1 MKKPSPLGRVAEH
14 KRGQERYGNIS
25 PKLYRQSEIV
35 LYLFRHGFAV
45 PPSPEGKAFIER
57 SDFLKRKKKLQES
70 AGALAAVCQLRSG
83 DTHPF
88 GAVRGFVPLGGG
100 EERVYREMREA
111 IPVLDAA
118 VGKMVR
124 LCGGFS
130 VQCKNPEA
138 QKKLNAFLQMMPCGR
153 GQMGIESFLSGY
165 LDSLLTYG
173 RAVGEL
179 VVAGGK
185 LRAVCWGDVT
195 ALEVQEGENPLDV
208 VLWGVDEHGMM
219 RPLPYQQ
226 LLLFTTWHPEPGHPY
241 GVSMFRGMPF
251 LADILLKIYNT
262 FGSNWERAGNV
273 RYSVICKGAEELDPG
288 AAQERGRAVA
298 SEWARA
304 MEDCKNGTVRDFVA
318 VGDVEIKVIG
328 GEAPILDSQVPV
340 RQILEQLVA
349 KTGLPPFLL
358 GLSWSTT
365 ERMSAQQADLLTSE
379 LWALRRAVEPAMRK
393 ICRMYLA
400 LEGLDD
406 RVEILWDDISL
417 QDITQEAQADLYR
430 AQAEKYRAEAGR

>member
-1 MKKPSPLGRVAEH
+1 M
-14 KRGQERYGNIS
+14 
-25 PKLYRQSEIV
+25 
-35 LYLFRHGFAV
+35 
-45 PPSPEGKAFIER
+45 
-57 SDFLKRKKKLQES
+57 KRKKQES
-70 AGALAAVCQLRSG
+70 GAMAAVCQLRG
-83 DTHPF
+83 GNIHPF
-88 GAVRGFVPLGGG
+88 GAMRHFTPLGGG
-100 EERVYREMREA
+100 EERVYREMRES

-124 LCGGFS
+124 LCGGFE
-130 VQCKNPEA
+130 VRCKNPQA
-138 QKKLNAFLQMMPCGR
+138 QHKLNAFLQMMPCGR

-173 RAVGEL
+173 RAVGEM

-195 ALEVQEGENPLDV
+195 TLEVQEGNDSLNV
-208 VLWGVDEHGMM
+208 VLWGMDDHGLM
-219 RPLPYQQ
+219 RPLPYQH
-226 LLLFTTWHPEPGHPY
+226 LLLFTTMNPEPAHPY

-262 FGSNWERAGNV
+262 IGSNWERAGNL
-273 RYSVICKGAEELDPG
+273 RYSVICKGGENLDPVT
-288 AAQERGRAVA
+288 AQERGKAVA
-298 SEWARA
+298 EQWSKA
-304 MEDCKNGTVRDFVA
+304 MEDGKNGTVRDFVA

-328 GEAPILDSQVPV
+328 GEAPLLDSEVPV

-365 ERMSAQQADLLTSE
+365 ERMSTQQADILTSE
-379 LWALRRAVEPAMRK
+379 LWALRRTVEPAMRK
-393 ICRMYLA
+393 ICQTFLA
-400 LEGLDD
+400 LEGLDN

-417 QDITQEAQADLYR
+417 QDITQESQAALYN
-430 AQAEKYRAEAGR
+430 AQAEKYRAEAKLAQEPV